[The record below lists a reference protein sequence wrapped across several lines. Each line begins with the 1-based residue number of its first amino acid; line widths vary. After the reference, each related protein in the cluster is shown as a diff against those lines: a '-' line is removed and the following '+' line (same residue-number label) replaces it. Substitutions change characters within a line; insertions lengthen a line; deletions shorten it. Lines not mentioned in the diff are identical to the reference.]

1 MDQVAAMRSFR
12 KVLEL
17 GSFSAAARQLGLS
30 KAAVSK
36 QVSELEA
43 YLGATLIH
51 RTTRRLHPTDAGQ
64 AYFESAVALL
74 DELEA
79 ADAAVRHLQ
88 SEPAGTLRVSVPS
101 AFGQMCLSAMLSEL
115 GRRHPKLTVSVEAS
129 DRLVDL
135 VEEGF
140 DAAIRIRAT
149 LPDSTLIAKR
159 IRQIPIHVVAAP
171 SYLKAHGTPQKPEDL
186 ARHNCFIYT
195 LSSRPFEWSF
205 NGPSGSKGGGS
216 KGGGSKGG
224 GSRQVKVHGTIHAN
238 HGHLLLEP
246 LRDGEGIAMLPEFLL
261 AQDLEKGTIV
271 PILTKFPADPLT
283 LFVVYPPSRHSSPKI
298 RALVDIVGEWFAPNQ
313 TWETAMAKPAAR
325 RRAAT
330 RDPKD
335 ARGERNLHGA

>member
-74 DELEA
+74 DELET

-101 AFGQMCLSAMLSEL
+101 AFGQVCLSAMLSEL
-115 GRRHPKLTVSVEAS
+115 GRRHPKLTVSVEAT

-140 DAAIRIRAT
+140 DAALRIRAT

-171 SYLKAHGTPQKPEDL
+171 SYLKAHGTPQRPEDL
-186 ARHNCFIYT
+186 SRHNCFIYT
-195 LSSRPFEWSF
+195 LSSRPFERSF
-205 NGPSGSKGGGS
+205 KGSNPGGA
-216 KGGGSKGG
+216 
-224 GSRQVKVHGTIHAN
+224 RHVKVRGSIHAN

-261 AQDLEKGTIV
+261 SQDLEKGTIV
-271 PILTKFPADPLT
+271 PILAKFPVDPLT

-298 RALVDIVGEWFAPNQ
+298 RALVDLVGEWFAPNQ
-313 TWETAMAKPAAR
+313 NWETAMDKTATK
-325 RRAAT
+325 RRAAI
-330 RDPKD
+330 REQ
-335 ARGERNLHGA
+335 ERKVLGA

>member
-1 MDQVAAMRSFR
+1 MDQVGAMRSFR

-17 GSFSAAARQLGLS
+17 GSFSAAARQLGLR

-64 AYFESAVALL
+64 AYFESAVGLL

-101 AFGQMCLSAMLSEL
+101 AFGQVCLSAMLSEL
-115 GRRHPKLTVSVEAS
+115 GRRHPKLTVAIEAT

-171 SYLKAHGTPQKPEDL
+171 SYLKTHGTPQKPEDL
-186 ARHNCFIYT
+186 SRHNCFIYT

-205 NGPSGSKGGGS
+205 KGPGSGV
-216 KGGGSKGG
+216 
-224 GSRQVKVHGTIHAN
+224 RHVKVRGTIHAN

-261 AQDLEKGTIV
+261 SQDLEKKSIV

-313 TWETAMAKPAAR
+313 TWETAMEKPIAR
-325 RRAAT
+325 RPAAT
-330 RDPKD
+330 RSASDSK
-335 ARGERNLHGA
+335 RERNLHGA

>member
-64 AYFESAVALL
+64 AYFESAVGLL

-101 AFGQMCLSAMLSEL
+101 AFGQVCLSAMLSEL

-140 DAAIRIRAT
+140 DAAIRIRAN

-171 SYLKAHGTPQKPEDL
+171 GYLKAHGTPQRPEDL
-186 ARHNCFIYT
+186 SRHNCFIYT

-205 NGPSGSKGGGS
+205 K
-216 KGGGSKGG
+216 
-224 GSRQVKVHGTIHAN
+224 GSRHVKVRGTIHAN

-261 AQDLEKGTIV
+261 SQDLEKGTIV
-271 PILTKFPADPLT
+271 PLLAKFPADPLT

-298 RALVDIVGEWFAPNQ
+298 RALVDIVGEWFAPDQ
-313 TWETAMAKPAAR
+313 TWETAMQKPAAR
-325 RRAAT
+325 RRNA
-330 RDPKD
+330 KD
-335 ARGERNLHGA
+335 KERNLHGA

>member
-1 MDQVAAMRSFR
+1 MDQVAALRSFR

-36 QVSELEA
+36 QVSELES

-64 AYFESAVALL
+64 AYFESTVVLL

-88 SEPAGTLRVSVPS
+88 TEPAGTLRISVPS
-101 AFGQMCLSAMLSEL
+101 SFGQICLSAMLAEL
-115 GRRHPKLTVSVEAS
+115 GRRHSKLTVSVEAT

-186 ARHNCFIYT
+186 SRHNCFIYT
-195 LSSRPFEWSF
+195 LSSRPFEWAF
-205 NGPSGSKGGGS
+205 KG
-216 KGGGSKGG
+216 
-224 GSRQVKVHGTIHAN
+224 RAVKVHGSIHVN

-246 LRDGEGIAMLPEFLL
+246 LRDGLGIAMLPEFLL
-261 AQDLEKGTIV
+261 SQEMEKGSIV
-271 PILTKFPADPLT
+271 PILTKFPADPLS

-298 RALVDIVGEWFAPNQ
+298 RALIDIVAEWFAPDLNWENALGKSMGIKPMGEKQ
-313 TWETAMAKPAAR
+313 TKT
-325 RRAAT
+325 RRASAKM
-330 RDPKD
+330 RD
-335 ARGERNLHGA
+335 AHGV

>member
-64 AYFESAVALL
+64 AYFESAVGLL

-101 AFGQMCLSAMLSEL
+101 AFGQVCLSAMLSEL

-205 NGPSGSKGGGS
+205 KGASGSKGGGT
-216 KGGGSKGG
+216 
-224 GSRQVKVHGTIHAN
+224 RQVKVRGTLQAN

-271 PILTKFPADPLT
+271 PILTKFPVDPLT

-298 RALVDIVGEWFAPNQ
+298 RALVDIVGEWFAANQ
-313 TWETAMAKPAAR
+313 TWETAMAKPTAR
-325 RRAAT
+325 RRAALK
-330 RDPKD
+330 DPKD
-335 ARGERNLHGA
+335 SRGERNTLGA

>member
-36 QVSELEA
+36 QISELEA

-64 AYFESAVALL
+64 AYFESAVGLL
-74 DELEA
+74 DELEV

-101 AFGQMCLSAMLSEL
+101 AFGQVCLSAMLSEL
-115 GRRHPKLTVSVEAS
+115 GRRHPKLTVSVEAT

-171 SYLKAHGTPQKPEDL
+171 SYLKKHGTPQKPEDL

-195 LSSRPFEWSF
+195 LSSRPFEWTF
-205 NGPSGSKGGGS
+205 K
-216 KGGGSKGG
+216 
-224 GSRQVKVHGTIHAN
+224 GSRQVKVRGTIHAN

-271 PILTKFPADPLT
+271 PLLTKFPADPLT

-313 TWETAMAKPAAR
+313 TWETAMEKPAAR
-325 RRAAT
+325 RRAAL
-330 RDPKD
+330 RDPK
-335 ARGERNLHGA
+335 AVKGERNLHGA

>member
-64 AYFESAVALL
+64 AYFESAVGLL

-88 SEPAGTLRVSVPS
+88 SEPAGTLRISVPS
-101 AFGQMCLSAMLSEL
+101 AFGQICLSAMLSEL
-115 GRRHPKLTVSVEAS
+115 GRRHPKLTVAVEAT

-186 ARHNCFIYT
+186 SRHNCFIYT

-205 NGPSGSKGGGS
+205 RSNPGGA
-216 KGGGSKGG
+216 
-224 GSRQVKVHGTIHAN
+224 RQVKVRGTIHAN

-283 LFVVYPPSRHSSPKI
+283 LFVVYPPSRHSNPKI
-298 RALVDIVGEWFAPNQ
+298 RALVDIVGEWFAANQ
-313 TWETAMAKPAAR
+313 TWETAMQRPTAR
-325 RRAAT
+325 RRTAAAL
-330 RDPKD
+330 R
-335 ARGERNLHGA
+335 

>member
-1 MDQVAAMRSFR
+1 MDQVSAMRSFR

-64 AYFESAVALL
+64 AYFESAVGLL

-101 AFGQMCLSAMLSEL
+101 AFGQVCLSAMLSEL
-115 GRRHPKLTVSVEAS
+115 GRRHPKLTVSVEAT

-186 ARHNCFIYT
+186 SRHNCFIYT

-205 NGPSGSKGGGS
+205 K
-216 KGGGSKGG
+216 
-224 GSRQVKVHGTIHAN
+224 GSRHVKVHGTIHAN
-238 HGHLLLEP
+238 HGHLVLEP

-261 AQDLEKGTIV
+261 SQDLEKGTIV
-271 PILTKFPADPLT
+271 PILSKFPVDPLT

-313 TWETAMAKPAAR
+313 TWETAMAKPTAR

-330 RDPKD
+330 REAKV
-335 ARGERNLHGA
+335 HGA

>member
-1 MDQVAAMRSFR
+1 MDQIAAMRSFR

-64 AYFESAVALL
+64 AYFESAVGLL

-101 AFGQMCLSAMLSEL
+101 AFGQVCLSAMLSEL

-140 DAAIRIRAT
+140 DAAIRIRAA

-171 SYLKAHGTPQKPEDL
+171 RYLKAHGTPQKPEDL

-205 NGPSGSKGGGS
+205 KGPTGSKGGGS
-216 KGGGSKGG
+216 KAG
-224 GSRQVKVHGTIHAN
+224 GSRQVKVRGSIHAN

-298 RALVDIVGEWFAPNQ
+298 RALVDIVTEWFAPNQ

-325 RRAAT
+325 R
-330 RDPKD
+330 KD
-335 ARGERNLHGA
+335 KERNLHGA

>member
-64 AYFESAVALL
+64 AYFESAVGLL

-101 AFGQMCLSAMLSEL
+101 AFGQVCLSAMLSEL
-115 GRRHPKLTVSVEAS
+115 GRRHPKLTVSVEAT

-186 ARHNCFIYT
+186 SRHNCFIYT

-205 NGPSGSKGGGS
+205 KASNSGGA
-216 KGGGSKGG
+216 
-224 GSRQVKVHGTIHAN
+224 RHVKVRGTIHAN

-261 AQDLEKGTIV
+261 SQDLEKGTIV
-271 PILTKFPADPLT
+271 PLLTKFPADPLT

-298 RALVDIVGEWFAPNQ
+298 RALVDIVGEWFAPSQ
-313 TWETAMAKPAAR
+313 TWETAMEKPIAR
-325 RRAAT
+325 RRAA
-330 RDPKD
+330 
-335 ARGERNLHGA
+335 ARAPRTSVGERNLHGA

>member
-36 QVSELEA
+36 QVSELES

-64 AYFESAVALL
+64 AYFESASALL
-74 DELEA
+74 DELET

-101 AFGQMCLSAMLSEL
+101 AFGQVCLSAMLSEL
-115 GRRHPKLTVSVEAS
+115 GRRHPKLTVAVEAT

-171 SYLKAHGTPQKPEDL
+171 SYLKAHGTPLKPEDL
-186 ARHNCFIYT
+186 SRHNCFIYT
-195 LSSRPFEWSF
+195 LSSRPFEWGF
-205 NGPSGSKGGGS
+205 KGA
-216 KGGGSKGG
+216 
-224 GSRQVKVHGTIHAN
+224 RHVKVRGTLHAN

-261 AQDLEKGTIV
+261 SQDLEKGTLV
-271 PILTKFPADPLT
+271 SILTKFPADPLT

-313 TWETAMAKPAAR
+313 TWETAMEKPTAR
-325 RRAAT
+325 RRTAT
-330 RDPKD
+330 RAPSDSK
-335 ARGERNLHGA
+335 RERNLHGA

>member
-36 QVSELEA
+36 QISELEA

-64 AYFESAVALL
+64 AYFESAVGVL

-101 AFGQMCLSAMLSEL
+101 AFGQVCLSAMLSEL
-115 GRRHPKLTVSVEAS
+115 GRRHSKLTVSVEAT

-159 IRQIPIHVVAAP
+159 IRQIPIHCVAAP

-205 NGPSGSKGGGS
+205 T
-216 KGGGSKGG
+216 
-224 GSRQVKVHGTIHAN
+224 GSRQVKVRGTIHAN

-246 LRDGEGIAMLPEFLL
+246 LRDGEGIALLPEFLL
-261 AQDLEKGTIV
+261 SQDLEKGILV
-271 PILTKFPADPLT
+271 PILTKFPVDPLT

-298 RALVDIVGEWFAPNQ
+298 RALVDLAGEWFAPNQ
-313 TWETAMAKPAAR
+313 TWETAMEKPVAR
-325 RRAAT
+325 RRAAI
-330 RDPKD
+330 REK
-335 ARGERNLHGA
+335 ERNVHGA

>member
-64 AYFESAVALL
+64 AYFESAASLL

-101 AFGQMCLSAMLSEL
+101 AFGQVCLSAMLSEL
-115 GRRHPKLTVSVEAS
+115 GRRHPKLTVSVEAT

-186 ARHNCFIYT
+186 VRHNCFIYT

-205 NGPSGSKGGGS
+205 KDATA
-216 KGGGSKGG
+216 G
-224 GSRQVKVHGTIHAN
+224 GSRQVKVRGSIHAN
-238 HGHLLLEP
+238 HGHLLLAP

-261 AQDLEKGTIV
+261 APDMEKGTIV
-271 PILTKFPADPLT
+271 PILTKFPTNPLT

-298 RALVDIVGEWFAPNQ
+298 RALVDIVGEWFAPTQ
-313 TWETAMAKPAAR
+313 TWETATAKSAGR
-325 RRAAT
+325 RRGGAKRKE
-330 RDPKD
+330 RD
-335 ARGERNLHGA
+335 LHGA

>member
-1 MDQVAAMRSFR
+1 LDQVAAMRSFR

-64 AYFESAVALL
+64 AYFESAVGLL

-101 AFGQMCLSAMLSEL
+101 AFGQICLSAMLAEFA
-115 GRRHPKLTVSVEAS
+115 RRHPKLTVSVEAT

-159 IRQIPIHVVAAP
+159 IRQIPIHCIAAP
-171 SYLKAHGTPQKPEDL
+171 RYLKAHGTPQKPEDL
-186 ARHNCFIYT
+186 TRHNCFIYT
-195 LSSRPFEWSF
+195 LSSRPFEWRF
-205 NGPSGSKGGGS
+205 KGRS
-216 KGGGSKGG
+216 
-224 GSRQVKVHGTIHAN
+224 VKVRGSIHAN

-246 LRDGEGIAMLPEFLL
+246 LRAGVGIAMLPEFLL
-261 AQDLEKGTIV
+261 SQDLEKGSLV
-271 PILTKFPADPLT
+271 PILTKFPVDPLS

-313 TWETAMAKPAAR
+313 NWETAMDKTATK
-325 RRAAT
+325 RRAA
-330 RDPKD
+330 
-335 ARGERNLHGA
+335 AREQERKVLGA

>member
-1 MDQVAAMRSFR
+1 LDQVAAMRSFR

-64 AYFESAVALL
+64 AYFESAVGLL

-101 AFGQMCLSAMLSEL
+101 AFGQICLSAMLAEL
-115 GRRHPKLTVSVEAS
+115 ARRYPKLTVSVEAT

-140 DAAIRIRAT
+140 DAAIRIRAA

-159 IRQIPIHVVAAP
+159 IRQIPIHCIAAP
-171 SYLKAHGTPQKPEDL
+171 RYLKAHGTPQKPEDL
-186 ARHNCFIYT
+186 TRHNCFIYT
-195 LSSRPFEWSF
+195 LSSRPFEWRF
-205 NGPSGSKGGGS
+205 KGRS
-216 KGGGSKGG
+216 
-224 GSRQVKVHGTIHAN
+224 VKVRGSIHAN

-246 LRDGEGIAMLPEFLL
+246 LRAGVGIAMLPEFLVS
-261 AQDLEKGTIV
+261 QDLEKGSLV
-271 PILTKFPADPLT
+271 PLLTKYPVDPLS

-313 TWETAMAKPAAR
+313 NWETAMDKTATKR
-325 RRAAT
+325 RGVLRE
-330 RDPKD
+330 P
-335 ARGERNLHGA
+335 ERKVLGA

>member
-36 QVSELEA
+36 QVSELES

-88 SEPAGTLRVSVPS
+88 SEPAGTLRLSVPS
-101 AFGQMCLSAMLSEL
+101 AFGQICLSAMLAEL
-115 GRRHPKLTVSVEAS
+115 ARRHPKLTVSVEAT
-129 DRLVDL
+129 DRVVDL

-140 DAAIRIRAT
+140 DAAIRIRAA

-159 IRQIPIHVVAAP
+159 LRPIPIHCVAAP
-171 SYLKAHGTPQKPEDL
+171 SYLKGHGTPQKPEDL
-186 ARHNCFIYT
+186 SRHNCFIYT
-195 LSSRPFEWSF
+195 LSSRPFEWPF
-205 NGPSGSKGGGS
+205 KG
-216 KGGGSKGG
+216 
-224 GSRQVKVHGTIHAN
+224 RAVKVGGTLHAN

-246 LRDGEGIAMLPEFLL
+246 LRQGLGVAMLPEFLL
-261 AQDLEKGTIV
+261 SQDLEQGRLVTI
-271 PILTKFPADPLT
+271 LQKFTVDPLS

-298 RALVDIVGEWFAPNQ
+298 RALVDIVSEWFGPEQ
-313 TWETAMAKPAAR
+313 TWQH
-325 RRAAT
+325 
-330 RDPKD
+330 D
-335 ARGERNLHGA
+335 RGSAESRPPRKRERVAQLS

>member
-64 AYFESAVALL
+64 AYFESAVGLL

-101 AFGQMCLSAMLSEL
+101 AFGQVCLSAMLSEL

-140 DAAIRIRAT
+140 DAAIRIRSA

-171 SYLKAHGTPQKPEDL
+171 AYLKAHGTPQKPEDL

-195 LSSRPFEWSF
+195 LSSRPFEWNF
-205 NGPSGSKGGGS
+205 KGAW
-216 KGGGSKGG
+216 
-224 GSRQVKVHGTIHAN
+224 QVKVRGSIHAN

-261 AQDLEKGTIV
+261 SQDLEKGTIV

-298 RALVDIVGEWFAPNQ
+298 RALVDIVTEWFAPNQ
-313 TWETAMAKPAAR
+313 TWETAMAKPNAR
-325 RRAAT
+325 RRAILKN
-330 RDPKD
+330 R
-335 ARGERNLHGA
+335 ERNLHGA

>member
-1 MDQVAAMRSFR
+1 MDQVGAMRSFR

-36 QVSELEA
+36 QVSELES

-64 AYFESAVALL
+64 AYFESAVGLL

-101 AFGQMCLSAMLSEL
+101 AFGQVCLSAMLSEL
-115 GRRHPKLTVSVEAS
+115 GRRHPKLTVAVEAT

-171 SYLKAHGTPQKPEDL
+171 SYLKAQGTPQKPEDL
-186 ARHNCFIYT
+186 SRHNCFIYT

-205 NGPSGSKGGGS
+205 KAPGGG
-216 KGGGSKGG
+216 GV
-224 GSRQVKVHGTIHAN
+224 RHVKVRGTIQAN

-246 LRDGEGIAMLPEFLL
+246 LRDGAGIAMLPEFLL
-261 AQDLEKGTIV
+261 SQDLEKETIV
-271 PILTKFPADPLT
+271 PILTKFPVDPLT

-313 TWETAMAKPAAR
+313 TWETAMAKPTAR

-330 RDPKD
+330 REAKV
-335 ARGERNLHGA
+335 HGA

>member
-1 MDQVAAMRSFR
+1 MDQVSAMRSFR

-36 QVSELEA
+36 QISELEA

-64 AYFESAVALL
+64 AYFESAVGLL

-88 SEPAGTLRVSVPS
+88 SEPAGTLRISVPS
-101 AFGQMCLSAMLSEL
+101 AFAQNCLSAMLAEL
-115 GRRHPKLTVSVEAS
+115 GRRHPKLTVAVEAT

-186 ARHNCFIYT
+186 SRHNCFIYS
-195 LSSRPFEWSF
+195 LSSRPFEWRF
-205 NGPSGSKGGGS
+205 KGQGSGS
-216 KGGGSKGG
+216 
-224 GSRQVKVHGTIHAN
+224 RHVKVRGTIHAN

-246 LRDGEGIAMLPEFLL
+246 LRDGAGIAMLPEFLL
-261 AQDLEKGTIV
+261 SQDLEKGTIV
-271 PILTKFPADPLT
+271 PILTKFPVDPVT

-313 TWETAMAKPAAR
+313 TWETAMAKPIAR

-330 RDPKD
+330 REAKV
-335 ARGERNLHGA
+335 HGA

>member
-64 AYFESAVALL
+64 AYFESTVALL
-74 DELEA
+74 DELES

-101 AFGQMCLSAMLSEL
+101 AFGQICLSAMLAEL
-115 GRRHPKLTVSVEAS
+115 GRRHSKLTVAVEAT

-171 SYLKAHGTPQKPEDL
+171 SYLKAHGVPQKPEDL

-205 NGPSGSKGGGS
+205 K
-216 KGGGSKGG
+216 
-224 GSRQVKVHGTIHAN
+224 GSRHVKVKGTIHAN

-261 AQDLEKGTIV
+261 SQDLEKGSIV
-271 PILTKFPADPLT
+271 PILTKFPVDPLT

-298 RALVDIVGEWFAPNQ
+298 RALVDIVGEWFAAHPK
-313 TWETAMAKPAAR
+313 WETAKEGAGGK
-325 RRAAT
+325 RRAAL
-330 RDPKD
+330 
-335 ARGERNLHGA
+335 RGRERENLHGA

>member
-43 YLGATLIH
+43 FLGATLIH

-64 AYFESAVALL
+64 AYFESAVGLL
-74 DELEA
+74 DELEV

-101 AFGQMCLSAMLSEL
+101 AFGQICLSAMLAEL
-115 GRRHPKLTVSVEAS
+115 SRRHPKLTVSVEAT

-159 IRQIPIHVVAAP
+159 IRQIPIHVVASP
-171 SYLKAHGTPQKPEDL
+171 DYLKAHGTPQKPEDL

-195 LSSRPFEWSF
+195 LSPRPFEWSF
-205 NGPSGSKGGGS
+205 KGRS
-216 KGGGSKGG
+216 
-224 GSRQVKVHGTIHAN
+224 VKVRGTIQAN

-246 LRDGEGIAMLPEFLL
+246 LRTGVGIAMLPEFLL
-261 AQDLEKGTIV
+261 SQDLEKGSLV
-271 PILTKFPADPLT
+271 PILTKFPVDPLS

-298 RALVDIVGEWFAPNQ
+298 RVLVDIVGEWFAANQ
-313 TWETAMAKPAAR
+313 TWETAMAKPNAR
-325 RRAAT
+325 RRAALK
-330 RDPKD
+330 DPKD
-335 ARGERNLHGA
+335 SRGERNVLGA

>member
-74 DELEA
+74 DELES

-101 AFGQMCLSAMLSEL
+101 AFGQICLSAMLAEL
-115 GRRHPKLTVSVEAS
+115 GRRHPKLTVSVEAT

-159 IRQIPIHVVAAP
+159 IRQIPIHCVAAP
-171 SYLKAHGTPQKPEDL
+171 SYLKAHGVPQKPEEL
-186 ARHNCFIYT
+186 TRHNCFIYT

-205 NGPSGSKGGGS
+205 KTSSGV
-216 KGGGSKGG
+216 
-224 GSRQVKVHGTIHAN
+224 RQVKVKGTIHAN

-261 AQDLEKGTIV
+261 SQDLEKGSIV
-271 PILTKFPADPLT
+271 PILTKFPVDPLT

-298 RALVDIVGEWFAPNQ
+298 RALVDIVGEWFAANPK
-313 TWETAMAKPAAR
+313 WA
-325 RRAAT
+325 AAT
-330 RDPKD
+330 DRATVKRRTAVRD
-335 ARGERNLHGA
+335 RERENLHGA

>member
-64 AYFESAVALL
+64 AYFESAVGLL

-101 AFGQMCLSAMLSEL
+101 AFGQVCLSAMLSEL

-205 NGPSGSKGGGS
+205 KGS
-216 KGGGSKGG
+216 GGSKGG
-224 GSRQVKVHGTIHAN
+224 GSRQVKVQGTIHAN

-298 RALVDIVGEWFAPNQ
+298 RALVDIVGEWFAQNQ

-325 RRAAT
+325 RRAT
-330 RDPKD
+330 LRDK
-335 ARGERNLHGA
+335 ERNLYGA

>member
-64 AYFESAVALL
+64 AYFESAASLL

-101 AFGQMCLSAMLSEL
+101 AFGQVCLSAMLSEL
-115 GRRHPKLTVSVEAS
+115 CRRHPKLTVSVEAT

-171 SYLKAHGTPQKPEDL
+171 GYLKAHGTPQKPEDL
-186 ARHNCFIYT
+186 AQHNCFIYT

-205 NGPSGSKGGGS
+205 KGA
-216 KGGGSKGG
+216 
-224 GSRQVKVHGTIHAN
+224 RQVKVRGTIHAN

-271 PILTKFPADPLT
+271 SILSKFPTNPLT

-298 RALVDIVGEWFAPNQ
+298 RALVDIVSEWFAPNQ
-313 TWETAMAKPAAR
+313 TWETAMDKPAAR
-325 RRAAT
+325 RRAALKQ
-330 RDPKD
+330 R
-335 ARGERNLHGA
+335 

>member
-64 AYFESAVALL
+64 AYFESAVGLL

-101 AFGQMCLSAMLSEL
+101 AFGQVCLSAMLSEL
-115 GRRHPKLTVSVEAS
+115 GRRHPKLTVSVEAT

-186 ARHNCFIYT
+186 SRHNCFIYT

-205 NGPSGSKGGGS
+205 KASNSGGA
-216 KGGGSKGG
+216 
-224 GSRQVKVHGTIHAN
+224 RQVKVHGTIHAN

-261 AQDLEKGTIV
+261 SQDLEQGTIV
-271 PILTKFPADPLT
+271 PLLTKFPADPLT

-313 TWETAMAKPAAR
+313 TWETAMEKPNAR

-330 RDPKD
+330 RD
-335 ARGERNLHGA
+335 RERNVHGA

>member
-1 MDQVAAMRSFR
+1 MDQVSAMRSFR

-74 DELEA
+74 DELES

-101 AFGQMCLSAMLSEL
+101 AFGQVCLSAMLSEL
-115 GRRHPKLTVSVEAS
+115 GRRHPKLTVAVEAT

-159 IRQIPIHVVAAP
+159 IRQIPIHCVAAP

-186 ARHNCFIYT
+186 SRHNCFIYT
-195 LSSRPFEWSF
+195 LSTRPFEWNFKAS
-205 NGPSGSKGGGS
+205 NA
-216 KGGGSKGG
+216 G
-224 GSRQVKVHGTIHAN
+224 GSRQIKVRGTLHAN

-246 LRDGEGIAMLPEFLL
+246 LRDGEGIAMLPEFL
-261 AQDLEKGTIV
+261 
-271 PILTKFPADPLT
+271 
-283 LFVVYPPSRHSSPKI
+283 
-298 RALVDIVGEWFAPNQ
+298 
-313 TWETAMAKPAAR
+313 
-325 RRAAT
+325 
-330 RDPKD
+330 
-335 ARGERNLHGA
+335 